1 MTNSKNSTNNSSKS
15 DELYAIAE
23 TSGQQFWFEVNRYY
37 DIDRLNAKEKD
48 KITLEKVLL
57 LKDNDSITIGKPYVK
72 DAKIELEVVSH
83 KRDKKIL
90 VYKMRP
96 KKKTRRKMGHRQELT
111 RVMVKSIKIGKS
123 VPKSS
128 SKKEETVKKETK
140 PKSEKSTNL
149 TILMAHKKGT
159 GSTRNGRDSNSKRLG
174 VKAYGG
180 EKVTAGSILIRQRG
194 TSFLPGINVGKGKDD
209 TLFALKEG
217 TVSFESIKRNLRN
230 RKRVNIVI

>member
-1 MTNSKNSTNNSSKS
+1 MTNSKTSSKNS
-15 DELYAIAE
+15 KNNEVYAIAE

-57 LKDNDSITIGKPYVK
+57 LKDKNSIIIGKPYVK

-111 RVMVKSIKIGKS
+111 RVMVKSIEVAKS
-123 VPKSS
+123 APKSS
-128 SKKEETVKKETK
+128 SKKETTKKVTK
-140 PKSEKSTNL
+140 PKSDKSTN
-149 TILMAHKKGT
+149 
-159 GSTRNGRDSNSKRLG
+159 
-174 VKAYGG
+174 
-180 EKVTAGSILIRQRG
+180 
-194 TSFLPGINVGKGKDD
+194 
-209 TLFALKEG
+209 
-217 TVSFESIKRNLRN
+217 
-230 RKRVNIVI
+230 

>member
-1 MTNSKNSTNNSSKS
+1 MTNSKKSSNNSPKS
-15 DELYAIAE
+15 NELFAIVE

-57 LKDNDSITIGKPYVK
+57 LKDKNSITIGKPYVK

-111 RVMVKSIKIGKS
+111 RVMVKSISIGKS
-123 VPKSS
+123 APKSS
-128 SKKEETVKKETK
+128 SKKETVKKETK
-140 PKSEKSTNL
+140 PKSEKSTN
-149 TILMAHKKGT
+149 
-159 GSTRNGRDSNSKRLG
+159 
-174 VKAYGG
+174 
-180 EKVTAGSILIRQRG
+180 
-194 TSFLPGINVGKGKDD
+194 
-209 TLFALKEG
+209 
-217 TVSFESIKRNLRN
+217 
-230 RKRVNIVI
+230 

>member
-1 MTNSKNSTNNSSKS
+1 MTNSKKSSNKS
-15 DELYAIAE
+15 SESNELYAIAE
-23 TSGQQFWFEVNRYY
+23 TSGQQFWFEVDRYY

-48 KITLEKVLL
+48 KIILEKVLL
-57 LKDNDSITIGKPYVK
+57 LKDKDSITLGKPYVK

-111 RVMVKSIKIGKS
+111 RVMVKSIKIGTS

-140 PKSEKSTNL
+140 PKSEKSTN
-149 TILMAHKKGT
+149 
-159 GSTRNGRDSNSKRLG
+159 
-174 VKAYGG
+174 
-180 EKVTAGSILIRQRG
+180 
-194 TSFLPGINVGKGKDD
+194 
-209 TLFALKEG
+209 
-217 TVSFESIKRNLRN
+217 
-230 RKRVNIVI
+230 

>member
-1 MTNSKNSTNNSSKS
+1 MTNSKNSSNNSSK

-57 LKDNDSITIGKPYVK
+57 LKDKDSITVGKPYIK
-72 DAKIELEVVSH
+72 DARIELEVVSH

-111 RVMVKSIKIGKS
+111 RVMVKSISIGKS
-123 VPKSS
+123 STKASP
-128 SKKEETVKKETK
+128 KKEAVKKDTNPKTTK
-140 PKSEKSTNL
+140 S
-149 TILMAHKKGT
+149 
-159 GSTRNGRDSNSKRLG
+159 
-174 VKAYGG
+174 
-180 EKVTAGSILIRQRG
+180 
-194 TSFLPGINVGKGKDD
+194 
-209 TLFALKEG
+209 
-217 TVSFESIKRNLRN
+217 
-230 RKRVNIVI
+230 

>member
-1 MTNSKNSTNNSSKS
+1 MTNSKNSSKNSSENK
-15 DELYAIAE
+15 ELYAIAE

-57 LKDNDSITIGKPYVK
+57 LKDKNSITIGKPYVK

-123 VPKSS
+123 APKSS
-128 SKKEETVKKETK
+128 SKKEETAKKETK
-140 PKSEKSTNL
+140 PKFEKSTN
-149 TILMAHKKGT
+149 
-159 GSTRNGRDSNSKRLG
+159 
-174 VKAYGG
+174 
-180 EKVTAGSILIRQRG
+180 
-194 TSFLPGINVGKGKDD
+194 
-209 TLFALKEG
+209 
-217 TVSFESIKRNLRN
+217 
-230 RKRVNIVI
+230 

>member
-1 MTNSKNSTNNSSKS
+1 MTNSKKSSNNFSKNN
-15 DELYAIAE
+15 ELYAIAE

-57 LKDNDSITIGKPYVK
+57 LKDKDSITLGNPYVK

-123 VPKSS
+123 SPKGS
-128 SKKEETVKKETK
+128 SKKEETTKKETK
-140 PKSEKSTNL
+140 PKSEKSTN
-149 TILMAHKKGT
+149 
-159 GSTRNGRDSNSKRLG
+159 
-174 VKAYGG
+174 
-180 EKVTAGSILIRQRG
+180 
-194 TSFLPGINVGKGKDD
+194 
-209 TLFALKEG
+209 
-217 TVSFESIKRNLRN
+217 
-230 RKRVNIVI
+230 